1 MSKKWHRM
9 NDANGAADS
18 STDAPHIERVFVD
31 AEGLR
36 WRVFEQAFSAYD
48 RRSGTSLIFAND
60 AAVRRVRLFPSNW
73 ALLSDDELAMLSWN
87 T

>member
-1 MSKKWHRM
+1 M

-18 STDAPHIERVFVD
+18 STDAPQTEREFID
-31 AEGLR
+31 ADGLR

-60 AAVRRVRLFPSNW
+60 AAVRRVRTFPADW
-73 ALLSDDELAMLSWN
+73 MHLSDAELAVLSWKA
-87 T
+87 